1 LKLFDL
7 AFSPH
12 CKKVRICAHE
22 LGLPLEIIP
31 VNPRA
36 GDNRNPE
43 YLAKNP
49 MGKVPTLVDGDFS
62 LWESGAILAYLA
74 AKKPEAG
81 LLPAEPRAHANV
93 LRWMFWYAT
102 HIEPH
107 ATALATERIYKPV
120 FRGQPGNDPTIIG
133 VAEEQLAR
141 FLPVLEEQIKA
152 HEYVAGH
159 FSIADIAVA
168 CALEGH
174 ERYKLDLTPYPTV
187 RGWLSRLQARDSW
200 KKASAA

>member
-1 LKLFDL
+1 MQLFDVPM
-7 AFSPH
+7 SPH
-12 CKKVRICAHE
+12 CKKVRICADE
-22 LGLPLEIIP
+22 LGLPLELVP

-74 AKKPEAG
+74 AKKPEKG
-81 LLPAEPRAHANV
+81 LLPAEPRAHADV
-93 LRWMFWYAT
+93 LRWMFWYAS
-102 HIEPH
+102 HLEPH
-107 ATALATERIYKPV
+107 TTALALERIYKKM
-120 FRGQPGNDPTIIG
+120 RGQPGDDPHFIKA
-133 VAEEQLAR
+133 AEDQLAR
-141 FLPVLEEQIKA
+141 FLPVLEEQLKA
-152 HEYVAGH
+152 HEFVTGH
-159 FSIADIAVA
+159 LSIADIAMG
-168 CALEGH
+168 CTLEGA
-174 ERYKLDLTPYPTV
+174 ERYKLDLAPYPHI